1 MLAHILALAV
11 VILGGVAL
19 YGAGRSD
26 GYRAGLRD
34 AETDATPE
42 VYDPHKKTKKGDSH
56 GDAYRVFRP

>member
-11 VILGGVAL
+11 VALGGVAL

-26 GYRAGLRD
+26 GYRAGFRD
-34 AETDATPE
+34 AEEDPTPE
-42 VYDPHKKTKKGDSH
+42 IYEPHKEPKKGEPH

>member
-11 VILGGVAL
+11 VTLGGVAL

-34 AETDATPE
+34 AEEGPDPE
-42 VYDPHKKTKKGDSH
+42 IYVPHKETKKGENH
-56 GDAYRVFRP
+56 GDAQRVFRP